1 MLYLLAQSS
10 LHCYVFAA
18 ATAAAVSVDAFVA
31 GIAERHTPFLP
42 CITTAV
48 TYFACLALCLCGGW
62 IALLSQR
69 VSKYFGCAL
78 LFALGC
84 ASAVKKPSPLCVPN
98 TFGRGVA
105 AGFSVA
111 GDGAAACLSL
121 YSRQTDVLFLP
132 LMFAAAHGIAVAC
145 GQRVRFPVKSPDR
158 LSAVILFALCV
169 LRLTL

>member
-48 TYFACLALCLCGGW
+48 TYFACLALCLCGSW

-132 LMFAAAHGIAVAC
+132 LLFAAAHGIAVAC